1 MEEVRAKRA
10 AGSPLLRRASRPGPL
25 AVDAPTAE
33 RTRARA
39 RWGRRERARRPP
51 PRQLKRRDARAEG
64 ASHGGRVGGKMVGSA
79 ERALTSP
86 GVTHGAPGY
95 APTSGCHDLP
105 SAAATVAASGSRR
118 GRRRRRESQGG
129 CE

>member
-1 MEEVRAKRA
+1 MGGGS
-10 AGSPLLRRASRPGPL
+10 AGKEATGSSLLRRASRPGPP
-25 AVDAPTAE
+25 AVDAPTVEGA
-33 RTRARA
+33 RTRET
-39 RWGRRERARRPP
+39 G
-51 PRQLKRRDARAEG
+51 AEG
-64 ASHGGRVGGKMVGSA
+64 ARSAAAAAATETEEREGGGREPRGEDGGEMVGSA

-105 SAAATVAASGSRR
+105 SAAAAAASGSRR

>member
-1 MEEVRAKRA
+1 MGGGRAGKEA
-10 AGSPLLRRASRPGPL
+10 AGSPLLRRASRPGPW
-25 AVDAPTAE
+25 AVDAPTAG
-33 RTRARA
+33 RARARA
-39 RWGRRERARRPP
+39 RWG
-51 PRQLKRRDARAEG
+51 AEG
-64 ASHGGRVGGKMVGSA
+64 ARSAAAAAATEAAERERGGREPREECGGEMVGSG

-105 SAAATVAASGSRR
+105 SAAAAAASGSRR
-118 GRRRRRESQGG
+118 GRRRRESQGG